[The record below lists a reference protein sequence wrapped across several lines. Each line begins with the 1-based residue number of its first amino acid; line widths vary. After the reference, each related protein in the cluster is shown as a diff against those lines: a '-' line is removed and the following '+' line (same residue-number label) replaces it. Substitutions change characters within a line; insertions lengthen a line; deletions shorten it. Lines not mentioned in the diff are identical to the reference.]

1 MVNIDDLIKTLND
14 PELIEKAI
22 KAAREISI
30 GAEAEARCKIND
42 FNNAV
47 NYRIR
52 GY

>member
-1 MVNIDDLIKTLND
+1 MVNVDDLINSLND
-14 PELIEKAI
+14 PKLIEKAV
-22 KAAREISI
+22 KAAREIAI

-42 FNNAV
+42 YNNDV